1 VIAKELILRRA
12 AYVTLSV
19 LVVASSA
26 ALLTVGLTAV
36 LVPLGIIGG
45 SWIWMALVIGLTL
58 ALSIIL
64 VVPVAPSWYRRLW
77 AASSE

>member
-1 VIAKELILRRA
+1 MTAKELILRRA
-12 AYVTLSV
+12 AYVALSV
-19 LVVASSA
+19 LVVVSSA

-58 ALSIIL
+58 ALSIVL
-64 VVPVAPSWYRRLW
+64 VVPVAPSWYRKLW
-77 AASSE
+77 AASGE